1 MTSFWQDVR
10 YSARMIAKA
19 PGYAAIAILTLA
31 LGIGANTTIF
41 CWINSALLNPVP
53 GLTNPNEVVA
63 LTREPSQGKIPSGLP
78 ILISKLCATG
88 NRALT
93 GIAACNFAQLSL
105 TGKAKPERV
114 WGMVASAN
122 YFDVLGVRPILG
134 RTFLAGRRRKAGR
147 RARRGN
153 QLSALANTFR
163 RKSRRHR
170 PVNRNQQ
177 TPLHHCGCNAR
188 SVSGKP
194 DGSAYGDLAPDH
206 DGSADCYRWATC
218 FMTITNF
225 VWLAFGRLKPGVTLE
240 QAQAGN
246 DAATQIRK

>member
-41 CWINSALLNPVP
+41 SWINSALLNPVP

-63 LTREPSQGKIPSGLP
+63 MSG
-78 ILISKLCATG
+78 SKPGENPLGFTYPDIEAMRDGQQT
-88 NRALT
+88 LT
-93 GIAACNFAQLSL
+93 GVAACNFAQLSL
-105 TGKAKPERV
+105 TGKGKPERV

-122 YFDVLGVRPILG
+122 YFDVLGVQPILG
-134 RTFLAGRRRKAGR
+134 RTFLPAEDEKPGGAPVAVISYRLWQTHFGANAG
-147 RARRGN
+147 
-153 QLSALANTFR
+153 
-163 RKSRRHR
+163 RHR

-177 TPLHHCGCNAR
+177 APLHHRGCNAR

-194 DGSAYGDLAPDH
+194 DGSSHRDLASDH
-206 DGSADCYRWATC
+206 DGSRCVTA
-218 FMTITNF
+218 
-225 VWLAFGRLKPGVTLE
+225 GRHPS
-240 QAQAGN
+240 
-246 DAATQIRK
+246 